1 MPIAPLSNYQ
11 NAVID
16 RYKSNDGTPDYEKS
30 WSYLD
35 KIVHR
40 EIVKAGGLLV
50 FNAVLIAIAVAVG
63 PWWSVICPVLAS
75 LVLPALAYATGS
87 PRPAVIAAWPAAAL
101 ILVKHQ
107 SNFMR
112 LFAGT
117 ERRLGERDASGAPAS
132 GDARVRRVAALSRA
146 PVGGSPSREEAGP
159 GEHGEK

>member
-35 KIVHR
+35 KIVNR

-50 FNAVLIAIAVAVG
+50 FNAVLIAVAVAFG

-75 LVLPALAYATGS
+75 LVLLLLLGVSRETASDMSNSRTDFLATARTVWQGMS
-87 PRPAVIAAWPAAAL
+87 LVDASVIVSAIGIL
-101 ILVKHQ
+101 IL
-107 SNFMR
+107 
-112 LFAGT
+112 
-117 ERRLGERDASGAPAS
+117 GAQ
-132 GDARVRRVAALSRA
+132 RWV
-146 PVGGSPSREEAGP
+146 
-159 GEHGEK
+159 

>member
-1 MPIAPLSNYQ
+1 MPMAPLSNYQ

-50 FNAVLIAIAVAVG
+50 FNAILIAISVAMG

-75 LVLPALAYATGS
+75 LVLLLLLGMSRETASDMSS
-87 PRPAVIAAWPAAAL
+87 PRTDFLATARTVWQGMSLVDASVIVSAIGIL
-101 ILVKHQ
+101 IL
-107 SNFMR
+107 
-112 LFAGT
+112 
-117 ERRLGERDASGAPAS
+117 GAQ
-132 GDARVRRVAALSRA
+132 RWF
-146 PVGGSPSREEAGP
+146 
-159 GEHGEK
+159 

>member
-1 MPIAPLSNYQ
+1 MPMAPLSNYQ

-50 FNAVLIAIAVAVG
+50 FNAILIAIAVAVG

-75 LVLPALAYATGS
+75 LVLLLLLGVSRETASDMSNSQTDFLATARTVWQGMS
-87 PRPAVIAAWPAAAL
+87 LVDASVVVSAIGIL
-101 ILVKHQ
+101 IL
-107 SNFMR
+107 
-112 LFAGT
+112 
-117 ERRLGERDASGAPAS
+117 GAQ
-132 GDARVRRVAALSRA
+132 RWV
-146 PVGGSPSREEAGP
+146 
-159 GEHGEK
+159 